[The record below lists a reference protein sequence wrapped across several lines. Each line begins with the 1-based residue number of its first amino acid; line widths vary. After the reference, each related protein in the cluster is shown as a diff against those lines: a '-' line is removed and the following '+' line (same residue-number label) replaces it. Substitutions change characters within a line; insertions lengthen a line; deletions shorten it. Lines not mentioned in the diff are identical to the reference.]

1 MNGDAE
7 AGHDILEILYEDHFG
22 DDDTNLKSDDI
33 AEEIDGVDEP
43 QVNQILGNLHQAGLV
58 ERPSRVP
65 KLTSEGIKVVL
76 DQKERE
82 ERQKER
88 EERKAERRER
98 QEDRKR
104 EIRINK
110 SVAYLTIALVLAGG
124 FQGVAR
130 NLVYFSELERLIY
143 SIIGAAAIF
152 FVTLVFLLYVNWW
165 DVDDETQVQSQ
176 TQ

>member
-1 MNGDAE
+1 MTDDTE
-7 AGHDILEILYEDHFG
+7 TGHRILEILYEDHFG

-33 AEEIDGVDEP
+33 AEKIDDVDES
-43 QVNQILGNLHQAGLV
+43 QVNQILGNLGQADLV
-58 ERPSRVP
+58 DKSGTP

-82 ERQKER
+82 KRQNERK
-88 EERKAERRER
+88 ERKAERAER

-130 NLVYFSELERLIY
+130 NLVYFSAWERLIY

-152 FVTLVFLLYVNWW
+152 VVTLGFLLYVNWW
-165 DVDDETQVQSQ
+165 DVEEETQSQSQ

>member
-1 MNGDAE
+1 MTGNAE
-7 AGHDILEILYEDHFG
+7 AGHRILEILYEDHFG
-22 DDDTNLKSDDI
+22 DDDTNLQSDDI
-33 AEEIDGVDEP
+33 AGKIDGVDES
-43 QVNQILGNLHQAGLV
+43 QVKQILGNLHQADLV
-58 ERPSRVP
+58 GRPTRTP

-82 ERQKER
+82 ERQNER
-88 EERKAERRER
+88 EERKLEREER

-130 NLVYFSELERLIY
+130 NLVYFSPKQRLIY
-143 SIIGAAAIF
+143 SLVGAVAIF
-152 FVTLVFLLYVNWW
+152 GVTLVFLLYVNWW
-165 DVDDETQVQSQ
+165 DKGGET
-176 TQ
+176 

>member
-1 MNGDAE
+1 MTGDTE
-7 AGHDILEILYEDHFG
+7 TGHRILEILYEDHFG
-22 DDDTNLKSDDI
+22 DDDTNLQSDDI
-33 AEEIDGVDEP
+33 AEKINGVDEP
-43 QVNQILGNLHQAGLV
+43 QVNQILGNLHQADLV
-58 ERPSRVP
+58 DKPSRTP
-65 KLTSEGIKVVL
+65 KLTSEGIRVVL

-82 ERQKER
+82 ARQNER
-88 EERKAERRER
+88 EERKAERAER

-124 FQGVAR
+124 FQGIAR
-130 NLVYFSELERLIY
+130 NLVYFSAKERLIY

-152 FVTLVFLLYVNWW
+152 GVTLVFLLYVNWW
-165 DVDDETQVQSQ
+165 DVVEETQSQSQ